1 MITTIV
7 FTTTRDIGE
16 RRVLIDGVCAVHY
29 LYLLKK
35 LPKLHFRPYHLVIFF
50 SLQHFRNYCL
60 QRKRLVAMVESL
72 LVKFETPKMLQNL
85 VFCS

>member
-50 SLQHFRNYCL
+50 FFAAFQ
-60 QRKRLVAMVESL
+60 KL
-72 LVKFETPKMLQNL
+72 LSAEEKVSGYGRIPSGEI
-85 VFCS
+85 

>member
-7 FTTTRDIGE
+7 FATTRDIGE

-29 LYLLKK
+29 HTYLKSFQASFPPLS
-35 LPKLHFRPYHLVIFF
+35 PSDFF
-50 SLQHFRNYCL
+50 SLQYFRNYCL
-60 QRKRLVAMVESL
+60 QRKRSVAMVESL
-72 LVKFETPKMLQNL
+72 LVKFETLQTLQNL